1 MGMRQV
7 EEPGFIGYKHRNV
20 IREFCL
26 IRAISCNKDI
36 KEQDH
41 NKTYVSAT
49 CRQLCSKLTP
59 LPPRDNHKLNVS
71 ILEMEACGREILSV

>member
-1 MGMRQV
+1 LGSL
-7 EEPGFIGYKHRNV
+7 GINTTNV
-20 IREFCL
+20 IREFPL
-26 IRAISCNKDI
+26 IREISCDKDI

-49 CRQLCSKLTP
+49 CRLKSALLQADTP
-59 LPPRDNHKLNVS
+59 PPRDNHKLNVS